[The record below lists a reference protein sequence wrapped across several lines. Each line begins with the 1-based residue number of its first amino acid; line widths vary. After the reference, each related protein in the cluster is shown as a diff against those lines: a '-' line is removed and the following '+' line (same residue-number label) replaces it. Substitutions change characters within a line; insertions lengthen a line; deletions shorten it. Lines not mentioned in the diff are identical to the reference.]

1 MASLRDLH
9 LGLLKLAA
17 SGGGARLYFYT
28 AAANGALRHGYF
40 VVLNEEDC

>member
-28 AAANGALRHGYF
+28 AANF